1 MQKVAYM
8 TRARRFCIQ
17 IQILFAKVEI
27 VWIIFIF
34 FISLDFFNKG
44 YSVSGFLFTG
54 VSDLGVI
61 AREIYGDA

>member
-1 MQKVAYM
+1 MLLHVFKQPGINF
-8 TRARRFCIQ
+8 RFRLQ
-17 IQILFAKVEI
+17 KVEI

-34 FISLDFFNKG
+34 FISLEFFNKG